1 MSRPIAVA
9 PDSRP
14 VMYEAMCRAVSA
26 AGARLVEPREAEGLI
41 WADPGRTEE
50 FPEIVAD
57 AGRLSWI
64 QLPYAGIE
72 PFAHHLD
79 DRWTW
84 TCGKSVYAP
93 AVAET
98 VLSLILA
105 LGKNLHGYARM
116 RSWSGPEGRILA
128 GSRITILGGGGITSH
143 LLPLLAPWG
152 CDVTVVRRSDTPLP
166 GADRTITSARLH
178 EVLPMTDV
186 LVLALALTA
195 ETTGIIGRP
204 EFEALP
210 DQAIVVN
217 VARGGHVVTDE
228 LVDALQGGRIAAAAL
243 DVTDP
248 EPLPDGHPLWS
259 LPNCLITPHIGNTPE
274 MGIRLLEAFVVD
286 NVRRFCEGREL
297 LAGVDVA
304 LGY

>member
-41 WADPGRTEE
+41 WADPVWTDP

-57 AGRLSWI
+57 AQRLEWI

-72 PFAHHLD
+72 PFAHLLD
-79 DRWTW
+79 DRWMW
-84 TCGKSVYAP
+84 TCGKGIYSP

-98 VLSLILA
+98 AMALILA

-116 RSWSGPEGRILA
+116 RSWSGPDGRILA
-128 GSRITILGGGGITSH
+128 GSRITILGGGGIASH

-152 CDVTVVRRSDTPLP
+152 CDVTVVRRSDTPFP

-195 ETTGIIGRP
+195 ETAGIIGRP

-274 MGIRLLEAFVVD
+274 MGIRLLEPFVAD

-297 LAGVDVA
+297 LAGVDVS

>member
-9 PDSRP
+9 PETRP
-14 VMYEAMCRAVSA
+14 AMYHAMCRAVSA
-26 AGARLVEPREAEGLI
+26 GGGRLVPVSEADGLI
-41 WADPGRTEE
+41 WADPYRADL
-50 FPEIVAD
+50 FPEVMAHAAD
-57 AGRLSWI
+57 LLWI

-72 PFAHHLD
+72 PFLDHLD
-79 DRWTW
+79 EDHRWTNAK
-84 TCGKSVYAP
+84 GVYAP

-98 VLSLILA
+98 VMALLLA
-105 LGKNLHGYARM
+105 LAKNLHGYARE
-116 RSWSGPEGRILA
+116 RSWTGPEGRILA

-152 CDVTVVRRSDTPLP
+152 CDVTVVRRSDTPVP
-166 GADRTITSARLH
+166 GADRTITGARLH
-178 EVLPMTDV
+178 EVLPLTDV

-195 ETTGIIGRP
+195 ETTGIIDGP
-204 EFEALP
+204 ELDALP
-210 DQAIVVN
+210 DHAVLVN
-217 VARGGHVVTDE
+217 VARGGHVVTDA
-228 LVDALQGGRIAAAAL
+228 LVEALRGGRIGGAAL

-274 MGIRLLEAFVVD
+274 MGLELLEPFVAE
-286 NVRRFCEGREL
+286 NVRRFCDGEDL
-297 LAGVDVA
+297 LAPVDVA